1 MSGETPVK
9 TDPCEIPSMLADK
22 DVVKQIA
29 AQRSLS
35 MTGRRRDLANLPT
48 IRQQNS
54 AARFRHGRE
63 AKVTSGAVFFAG
75 SPDNVQP
82 AVVDNHSICDAASR
96 RCTCDRTGTVLAR
109 RRYSCP

>member
-1 MSGETPVK
+1 
-9 TDPCEIPSMLADK
+9 MLADR

-54 AARFRHGRE
+54 AARFRHGRDK
-63 AKVTSGAVFFAG
+63 AHFSHHRSGSVRHVSEQMAEILG
-75 SPDNVQP
+75 RYVQL
-82 AVVDNHSICDAASR
+82 
-96 RCTCDRTGTVLAR
+96 G
-109 RRYSCP
+109 